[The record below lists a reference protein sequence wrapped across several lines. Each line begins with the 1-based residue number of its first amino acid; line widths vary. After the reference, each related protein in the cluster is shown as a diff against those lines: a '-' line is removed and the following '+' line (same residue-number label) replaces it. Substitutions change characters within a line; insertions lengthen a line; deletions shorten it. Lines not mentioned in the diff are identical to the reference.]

1 MSHGHSRFRIA
12 SASFLAMAR
21 ATYVIR
27 NGELVEKHLAS
38 PLHAVSEAPQVI
50 RDGMDPTFNHAT
62 GRVYDSKRAYERDT
76 RRAGCV
82 IVGDERPTERRP
94 VEVGGVGSD
103 IKRAIEQLKGR
114 P

>member
-1 MSHGHSRFRIA
+1 
-12 SASFLAMAR
+12 MAR
-21 ATYVIR
+21 ATYVLR
-27 NGELVEKHLAS
+27 NGELVEKHLA
-38 PLHAVSEAPQVI
+38 PPRHASAEAPQVI

-62 GRVYDSKRAYERDT
+62 GRIYDSKRAFERDT

-82 IVGDERPTERRP
+82 IVGNAHGTERRP
-94 VEVGGVGSD
+94 VELDRPGSD

>member
-1 MSHGHSRFRIA
+1 
-12 SASFLAMAR
+12 MAR
-21 ATYVIR
+21 ATYVLR
-27 NGELVEKHLAS
+27 NGELVEKHLAG
-38 PLHAVSEAPQVI
+38 PLHASADAPQVI

-62 GRVYDSKRAYERDT
+62 GRLYDSKRAYERDT

-82 IVGDERPTERRP
+82 IVGDERPPARGPAEPPRA
-94 VEVGGVGSD
+94 GHD

>member
-1 MSHGHSRFRIA
+1 
-12 SASFLAMAR
+12 MAR
-21 ATYVIR
+21 VTYVLR
-27 NGELVEKHLAS
+27 NGELVEKHLAA
-38 PLHAVSEAPQVI
+38 PLHASADAPQVI

-62 GRVYDSKRAYERDT
+62 GRFYDSKRAYERDT

-82 IVGDERPTERRP
+82 IVGDQRPPERRP
-94 VEVGGVGSD
+94 AEPPRAGHD